1 MADGEQR
8 GFRPLGVGNS
18 KGNPPT
24 SSPAPA

>member
-1 MADGEQR
+1 MVV
-8 GFRPLGVGNS
+8 GFIRLSPNEIVGNS